1 MGPRGEFF
9 TAEFMTKN
17 FESMHQYACSRESPV
32 PKMGYPDMGQ
42 GIYSKKLPYKEWYEF
57 NVTQRIHNNSLE
69 HMSWFLPLLFVGGIF
84 KPRLAASVAGV
95 VFVGRE
101 FYRIGY
107 LTKEGPSSVIREIGA
122 VPVNVSEIFLI
133 LGISSIYLR
142 RRFGSFFE
150 NRKFV

>member
-1 MGPRGEFF
+1 M
-9 TAEFMTKN
+9 
-17 FESMHQYACSRESPV
+17 
-32 PKMGYPDMGQ
+32 
-42 GIYSKKLPYKEWYEF
+42 
-57 NVTQRIHNNSLE
+57 
-69 HMSWFLPLLFVGGIF
+69 GGIF

-150 NRKFV
+150 CDLW